1 LKTSALFPGAFLL
14 CVLAAANTSWAA
26 FLFDAGIKAAYEDN
40 INGSPA
46 DAGRVGDFYT
56 TLFVVAGGYRE
67 VTEEKTYAVLKGGI
81 ERYSYNKYDALN
93 AVIGTVSAGLYH
105 ISGEVLTS
113 YIAVKAK
120 GKDFEDKDRD
130 SSSLGAAIEFKQ
142 RLTDTFWLKEAYEY
156 ERNDA
161 RSTLFTYGAHSAGVW
176 AGVTSAPRAFFGVG
190 YSYLYRRYDDQSH
203 YTSQSH
209 TLSASVEYKLSRRV
223 YVSAGY
229 DRQFY
234 DVSDPAA
241 TYTDNIYTAGLVY
254 SY

>member
-1 LKTSALFPGAFLL
+1 MFPGAFLL

-56 TLFVVAGGYRE
+56 TLFVAAGGYRV
-67 VTEEKTYAVLKGGI
+67 VTEEKTYAVLRGGI
-81 ERYSYNKYDALN
+81 ERYSYNKYNELN

-113 YIAVKAK
+113 YITVKAK
-120 GKDFEDKDRD
+120 SKDFEDNNRD
-130 SSSLGAAIEFKQ
+130 SRSLGAVVEFKQ
-142 RLTDTFWLKEAYEY
+142 RLTDAFWLKEAYEY
-156 ERNDA
+156 EWNDA
-161 RSTLFTYGAHSAGVW
+161 RSSLFTYGAHSAGIW
-176 AGVTSAPRAFFGVG
+176 AGITAAPRTFFGLG
-190 YSYLYRRYDDQSH
+190 YSYLYRRYDDASH
-203 YTSQSH
+203 NTSQSH
-209 TLSASVEYKLSRRV
+209 TISAAVEYKLSRRV

-229 DRQFY
+229 DRQFS
-234 DVSDPAA
+234 DVSSPAA
-241 TYTDNIYTAGLVY
+241 TYTDNIYTAGLTY